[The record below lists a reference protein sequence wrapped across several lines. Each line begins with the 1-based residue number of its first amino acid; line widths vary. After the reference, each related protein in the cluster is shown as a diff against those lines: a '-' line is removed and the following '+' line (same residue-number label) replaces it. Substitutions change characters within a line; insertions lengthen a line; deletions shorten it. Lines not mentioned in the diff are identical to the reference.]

1 MEASSQLTDS
11 IYQLWSSFVSGDGF
25 TLFSSFCVFG
35 GAILGFIIC
44 LGLVL
49 LADLCDIVHAAVPLV
64 SRFINDRKA
73 KKSGKLTN
81 EQRLELLEEKIYSLA
96 DIVISSSP
104 EEK

>member
-1 MEASSQLTDS
+1 MEATSQLTYS

-25 TLFSSFCVFG
+25 TLFSAFCVFG
-35 GAILGFIIC
+35 GAIFGFIIC

-49 LADLCDIVHAAVPLV
+49 FGDLCDIVHSAVPLV
-64 SRFINDRKA
+64 SKFINDRKA

-81 EQRLELLEEKIYSLA
+81 AQRLELLEEKIDSLA

-104 EEK
+104 EER

>member
-44 LGLVL
+44 L
-49 LADLCDIVHAAVPLV
+49 DIVHAAVPLV